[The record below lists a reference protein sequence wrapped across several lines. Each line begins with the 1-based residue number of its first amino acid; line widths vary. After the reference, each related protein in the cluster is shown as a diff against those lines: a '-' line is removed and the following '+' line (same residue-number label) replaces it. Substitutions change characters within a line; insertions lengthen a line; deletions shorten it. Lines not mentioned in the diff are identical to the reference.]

1 MEIIHLVF
9 GAVGAG
15 LVQLISNEVSWFKWR
30 EIERE
35 GRWASE
41 RDGAGES
48 MELSRLA
55 ASGFRRIIQVLGSQM
70 LRHLINAERETNSPS
85 RTVARKRQVAKKK
98 ERCQ

>member
-1 MEIIHLVF
+1 
-9 GAVGAG
+9 
-15 LVQLISNEVSWFKWR
+15 
-30 EIERE
+30 
-35 GRWASE
+35 
-41 RDGAGES
+41 

-98 ERCQ
+98 RDANSCAKAAINSNKSDKVEGVRAECDMDCIKGYDWDALIKLGI